1 MLTIETTDLSKS
13 SIKTS
18 STIDHDVL
26 RRMIGHIESAITHAE
41 FNEVM
46 KCSKVF
52 VESMRQHIVEEESD
66 TTWFSTVTLMEP
78 RLIPTM
84 EKLKNEHRRL
94 ESIADNV
101 LKAYDEKNDDLVI
114 MEMKLCVKLF
124 SQHERTEDSIMQE
137 YIYRDLGTV

>member
-84 EKLKNEHRRL
+84 EKLKNEHRRF
-94 ESIADNV
+94 
-101 LKAYDEKNDDLVI
+101 DLTPV
-114 MEMKLCVKLF
+114 
-124 SQHERTEDSIMQE
+124 
-137 YIYRDLGTV
+137 Y